1 MATSSKDGKGKPRG
15 GAPKANG
22 IQLEGPA
29 ALDALSGLQPL
40 GADAA
45 PVYFVYGKER
55 YLVDRAIE
63 LLKDRVCD
71 PRTRDFNYELFQGK
85 EATPDRIINAAR
97 TLPMMA
103 RRRLVMVRDFDAMK
117 ADEQA
122 RLIPYL
128 EAPAPEACLIL
139 EADKLDQRTRFG
151 QAVRKLAVSV
161 KLEPLY
167 ERQLLGFVRT
177 EAKQRGVRFD
187 VGAAELLCEEIGAE
201 LGTLADTVERLALYS
216 AQRAQAGGEALV
228 SAADV
233 EAQVPGGR
241 QRTVFEL
248 ADAVGKGDRARA
260 LKVLA
265 AMIESRESGV
275 KVVAM
280 LARHVR
286 QLWSAD
292 GLLRTRAPKSEFAA
306 ALGVP
311 PFFVDG
317 IVEQARRVGLGGE
330 GAFRALHGALL
341 RADRALKSSRLD
353 EARLLERLVLEMTSA
368 ARPGARR

>member
-1 MATSSKDGKGKPRG
+1 MAIKKAVQLDG
-15 GAPKANG
+15 A
-22 IQLEGPA
+22 L
-29 ALDALSGLQPL
+29 ALDELGKLKPL
-40 GADAA
+40 GVDAA
-45 PVYFVYGKER
+45 AVYMIYGKER
-55 YLVDRAIE
+55 YLVDRAVE

-85 EATPDRIINAAR
+85 DATPERIVNAAR

-103 RRRLVMVRDFDAMK
+103 RRRFVLVRDLDAMK

-122 RLIPYL
+122 KLIPYL
-128 EAPAPEACLIL
+128 EAPAPEACLVL
-139 EADKLDQRTRFG
+139 EADKLDARTRFG
-151 QAVRKLAVSV
+151 QAVKKLAVTV
-161 KLEPLY
+161 KLDPLY

-177 EAKQRGVRFD
+177 EAKRREVRFD

-201 LGTLADTVERLALYS
+201 LGALADTVERLALFS
-216 AQRAQAGGEALV
+216 SQRARDGGEALV

-260 LKVLA
+260 LAVLS
-265 AMIESRESGV
+265 AMLENRESGV

-292 GLLRTRAPKSEFAA
+292 GLLRARAPKSEYAA

-317 IVEQARRVGLGGE
+317 IVEQARRVGAGGE
-330 GAFRALHGALL
+330 GAFRSMHAALL

-353 EARLLERLVLEMTSA
+353 EARLLEQLVLEMTSRVETRA
-368 ARPGARR
+368 DR